1 MIMTDKIK
9 VNFLLLNVMILS
21 WIIYNNLYIF
31 SPFPFFSD
39 LHVDSTLYSRKRVNL
54 LIYLANIIILS
65 QKYFL
70 QTWTRKIKP
79 QVICY
84 ILVAS

>member
-21 WIIYNNLYIF
+21 WIIYNNLYI
-31 SPFPFFSD
+31 FSD

-84 ILVAS
+84 NFSCIIN

>member
-21 WIIYNNLYIF
+21 WIIYNNLYI
-31 SPFPFFSD
+31 FSD